1 MRLHRLTLRN
11 FRGVKDRTVDLPAI
25 GTTVIVGD
33 NEVGKSSL
41 VEAFALVFDF
51 PDDSKS
57 TRIRDIQP
65 VGQDVA
71 PEVTVE
77 LTLGGRE
84 LTYTKRWLK
93 NRSTEL
99 SVVDPAGRRQ
109 TWTGREAHNEA
120 ERLFAENVDPV
131 LWQTLMVGQGQSL
144 VLPTPADAEPLI
156 TAVTAESGTPV
167 DGASM
172 PLVSAVEHE
181 YLRYWTRGGRPTGD
195 FARSAKHV
203 ADAELAA
210 EQALKAMDEV
220 VADIRRAERLALDLA
235 DLSARLDEHLL
246 TVEELRERKK
256 ATDEIL
262 LRRDS
267 IRSRAETARARLENH
282 TRTRLERGRLLA
294 EVERFTKAD
303 GELAERWKEA
313 DKVARKAAETVH
325 AAEAALAEVFELRD
339 ERRAEVQDVERLVSS
354 LMDRAELDR
363 LLGQQA
369 ELVEVRGR
377 IAAAGAVL
385 DAILVDDELV
395 NALEDTRAK
404 VVEARAALAA
414 GVPEVSVRRLGGEAV
429 ELSGTGLDAGSGRK
443 VPASLDEDGS
453 AELLVS
459 GELVVGVPGLL
470 EVKVRA
476 GGEAATLRAAVD
488 EAVRR
493 EKELLKK
500 ARVKD
505 LPAARELL
513 RKADLASAELQ
524 EARRTERS
532 LTSGGDPA
540 ERIAVLTSRLGF
552 VEGEPV
558 EEPPAKQAAVED
570 VPGQM
575 SLFEQFEPDENAFDF
590 ADLEIPEPMDVGEL
604 AVAQRR
610 LENARSGLAE
620 AERLLA
626 DAEFAAAQAR
636 KAADEDRSEA
646 QQARAR
652 AELAGERLAA
662 AVEALEA
669 ARSVLADDEVDAA
682 EVEATAEVEAVL
694 EELTAV
700 QEQVDA
706 AGADQVA
713 GELADAL
720 AVATR
725 LQGER
730 DVLRD
735 SLRTTEGRLEQSGRD
750 GLATRR
756 DTAELDLA
764 AIRSEHESLKRRAD
778 AARRVYETLGRHR
791 AEAQTKYSEP
801 LQTRIEALGRSVY
814 GPSFRVWLDDDLA
827 VAEREL
833 DGARLRVDALSTG
846 AQEQLAI
853 ITRLAISHLV
863 STGEGSVPV
872 IFDDALGW
880 SDKAR
885 LRDMGTLLG
894 RAGDH
899 GQVIIL
905 TCMPDRYEYVP
916 RATFLKLE
924 S

>member
-1 MRLHRLTLRN
+1 
-11 FRGVKDRTVDLPAI
+11 
-25 GTTVIVGD
+25 
-33 NEVGKSSL
+33 
-41 VEAFALVFDF
+41 
-51 PDDSKS
+51 
-57 TRIRDIQP
+57 
-65 VGQDVA
+65 
-71 PEVTVE
+71 
-77 LTLGGRE
+77 
-84 LTYTKRWLK
+84 
-93 NRSTEL
+93 
-99 SVVDPAGRRQ
+99 
-109 TWTGREAHNEA
+109 
-120 ERLFAENVDPV
+120 
-131 LWQTLMVGQGQSL
+131 
-144 VLPTPADAEPLI
+144 
-156 TAVTAESGTPV
+156 
-167 DGASM
+167 
-172 PLVSAVEHE
+172 
-181 YLRYWTRGGRPTGD
+181 
-195 FARSAKHV
+195 
-203 ADAELAA
+203 
-210 EQALKAMDEV
+210 
-220 VADIRRAERLALDLA
+220 
-235 DLSARLDEHLL
+235 
-246 TVEELRERKK
+246 
-256 ATDEIL
+256 
-262 LRRDS
+262 
-267 IRSRAETARARLENH
+267 
-282 TRTRLERGRLLA
+282 
-294 EVERFTKAD
+294 
-303 GELAERWKEA
+303 
-313 DKVARKAAETVH
+313 
-325 AAEAALAEVFELRD
+325 
-339 ERRAEVQDVERLVSS
+339 
-354 LMDRAELDR
+354 
-363 LLGQQA
+363 
-369 ELVEVRGR
+369 
-377 IAAAGAVL
+377 
-385 DAILVDDELV
+385 
-395 NALEDTRAK
+395 
-404 VVEARAALAA
+404 
-414 GVPEVSVRRLGGEAV
+414 
-429 ELSGTGLDAGSGRK
+429 
-443 VPASLDEDGS
+443 
-453 AELLVS
+453 VS
-459 GELVVGVPGLL
+459 GELVVGVPGLV

-552 VEGEPV
+552 VEGETV

-610 LENARSGLAE
+610 LENARTGLAE

-833 DGARLRVDALSTG
+833 DGARLRIDALSTG

-885 LRDMGTLLG
+885 LRDMGALLG